1 MSSEKII
8 FKNKKGIEIEAEI
21 CNPADQITHAY
32 ALFAHCFSG
41 MDDTSV
47 IDSIKRGLN
56 QKGISVVTLDFTG
69 ISHQNEYHADH
80 EDILSLTDYM
90 SEHLRSPQI
99 LIGHSLAGAACLVSA
114 NRIASVEAVVTI
126 SAVIKSSHIRKLCTQ
141 SQDDKGLY
149 DVALGDNYFKVT
161 ADFIDEITHQNI
173 KEIIH
178 KIRIPLLI
186 FHSPQDEIVD
196 INNAEKIYSNAFHPK
211 SFISLD
217 YANHF
222 LSNPQN
228 GYYVGNNIANWS
240 ERYVQMEPE
249 DPLVTQH
256 QTAVRIGTTKYVTEV
271 KAGIHHQIADEPI
284 EDGGKDLGPNPYQF
298 LLAGLGACTAMT
310 LRMYADHKKI
320 PLEEV
325 TVHLNHEN
333 EYLKDAEDTN
343 KRTAKLDKLY
353 RNIQIK
359 GDDLTE
365 AQIKRLMEIA
375 NKCPVH
381 RTLENNPIIITN
393 LLEE

>member
-1 MSSEKII
+1 MSSKKINFI
-8 FKNKKGIEIEAEI
+8 SKKGTEVQAEI
-21 CNPADQITHAY
+21 NFPADKRTHAY
-32 ALFAHCFSG
+32 ALFIHCFN
-41 MDDTSV
+41 DTNTSV
-47 IDSIKRGLN
+47 VDSIRRGLN
-56 QKGISVVTLDFTG
+56 QKGIAVVSFDFTG
-69 ISHQNEYHADH
+69 ITQKESYHADL
-80 EDILSLTDYM
+80 EDVLLLANYM
-90 SEHLRSPQI
+90 DEFYQSPRM
-99 LIGHSLAGAACLVSA
+99 LIGHSLASAACLVLA

-126 SAVIKSSHIRKLCTQ
+126 SGVIKSKDILQLGKPSERDSSLF
-141 SQDDKGLY
+141 
-149 DVALGDNYFKVT
+149 DVSLGDTKFSVAT
-161 ADFIDEITHQNI
+161 SFIDEITHKNI

-178 KIRIPLLI
+178 KIRIPMLI
-186 FHSPQDEIVD
+186 FHSPHDMIVD
-196 INNAEKIYSNAFHPK
+196 ITNAEKIYSNAFHPK

-222 LSNPQN
+222 LSNPEN
-228 GYYVGNNIANWS
+228 GKYVGNNIATWS

-310 LRMYADHKKI
+310 LRMYADHKKL

-333 EYLKDAEDTN
+333 EYLKDAENTN
-343 KRTAKLDKLY
+343 KRTSKLDRLY
-353 RNIQIK
+353 RNIEIK
-359 GDDLTE
+359 GDLTDK
-365 AQIKRLMEIA
+365 QRQRLLEIA

-381 RTLENNPIIITN
+381 RTLENNPIIVTN